1 MKTALVTGGTSGI
14 GLAIVSR
21 LISEGYQVFTTS
33 SQSTEAGE
41 KLAAQ
46 FEYLHYRRADVTNEA
61 AMKEIVAEI
70 QTSEG
75 GLDVLVNNAGYT
87 EVIAHGD
94 LDRAT
99 DEVWDRIL
107 RTNLMGTWWTIR
119 AARELLSLRSGVI
132 INISSIAGLRAEGS
146 SVPYAVSKAAINHLT
161 VLLAASIEGGI
172 RVNAIA
178 PGLVDTPWTAEW
190 EQVRQKISARA
201 PLGRIAEPG
210 DIAEAVM
217 GVIAAK
223 YMTGQVIAVDGGWTA
238 RR

>member
-14 GLAIVSR
+14 GLAIVTR
-21 LISEGYQVFTTS
+21 LLSEGYKVFTTS

-41 KLAAQ
+41 KLQAE
-46 FEYLHYRRADVTNEA
+46 FEHLAYRQADVTDEA
-61 AMKEIVAEI
+61 AMKEIIAEI
-70 QTSEG
+70 QASEG

-119 AARELLSLRSGVI
+119 AAREALSMRAGVI

-178 PGLVDTPWTAEW
+178 PGLVDTPWTADW
-190 EQVRQKISARA
+190 EQVRQAFSAKA
-201 PLGRIAEPG
+201 PLRRIGEPG
-210 DIAEAVM
+210 DVADAVM

-223 YMTGQVIAVDGGWTA
+223 YITGQVIAVDGGWTV